1 MITNQESSIKHL
13 AATVN
18 ELSSNLNQANLL
30 DTVYVNENVH
40 SRILRLIL
48 EYRQRGHY
56 PLFESFL
63 RISKISTILP
73 THFVVGSPRFFNER
87 DRIDLLIQDKDYAI
101 IIENKIRNAVDQN
114 RQLERY
120 LQSCINLGYNN
131 NQLFALYL
139 TYDGTKTIS
148 KDSLTDQAKEILG
161 FSLNSTGR
169 YVEISFKNDILPWLK
184 ESVSF
189 LDKNGFVTI
198 KSAII
203 QYVDYLEGM
212 FGERE
217 EVSSY
222 NKKIMELFKQNGI
235 ESVSEFTTSIEEVN
249 KLSAELIDKRDR
261 ICRDLATTYISN
273 PLREYCKKRN
283 IELLFEQYSYDY
295 ISLTISLPTLQKSA
309 FRFNTEGDG
318 RNIYG
323 VGNRNVQDGEV
334 LPEATLKRFHDANFK
349 SSHWWPV
356 YKYPIAEYQQ
366 YSRPASTDFWEIIVT
381 NNDFVDYVI
390 KSYEEVEELIK

>member
-1 MITNQESSIKHL
+1 MDTNQESLIKHL

-18 ELSSNLNQANLL
+18 ELSSNLNRVNLL

-48 EYRQRGHY
+48 EYRQHGHY
-56 PLFESFL
+56 PFFDSFL
-63 RISKISTILP
+63 RISKISRILP
-73 THFVVGSPRFFNER
+73 AHFAVSSPRFFNER

-120 LQSCINLGYNN
+120 LQSCINLGYDN

-161 FSLNSTGR
+161 FSLSSTGR
-169 YVEISFKNDILPWLK
+169 YAEISFKSDILPWLK

-189 LDKNGFVTI
+189 LDGNGFVTI

-222 NKKIMELFKQNGI
+222 NKTIMELFKHNGI

-261 ICRDLATTYISN
+261 ICRDLAAIYISN

-295 ISLTISLPTLQKSA
+295 ISLTISLPTLHKSA

-323 VGNRNVQDGEV
+323 IGNHDVQDGEV
-334 LPEATLKRFHDANFK
+334 LPETALKRFHDANYK

-390 KSYEEVEELIK
+390 KSYEEVEEFLK